1 MELSNIPNHF
11 ATITKHKLTVMD
23 LCFKVGLVKQGLLHD
38 LSKYYPS
45 EFLMGIR
52 YYQGGK
58 RSPNAAER
66 QDRGYSSA
74 WLHHKGRNTHHL
86 EYWMDNPPEP
96 GGPMVPVKMPLNR
109 VLEMVCDRI
118 AASKVYNGAEYTDDM
133 AWKYYNRRQEW
144 SITHPETR
152 ILLEKLLV
160 MLKDEGEFRTL
171 AYMRWLMKHPR
182 SSAYVQDPSRRKC
195 SSSRRNDR
203 TAPPASRR

>member
-1 MELSNIPNHF
+1 MLLRMTAKQLIALLLCLFLLTVLVPAALAEDAPAPGDAPAAETAEDGTTAGEEEGIISEEPPEASEPNEWETRLLLMLQEHNANP
-11 ATITKHKLTVMD
+11 ATITA
-23 LCFKVGLVKQGLLHD
+23 G
-38 LSKYYPS
+38 YYNFATG
-45 EFLMGIR
+45 EEHF
-52 YYQGGK
+52 
-58 RSPNAAER
+58 
-66 QDRGYSSA
+66 
-74 WLHHKGRNTHHL
+74 
-86 EYWMDNPPEP
+86 
-96 GGPMVPVKMPLNR
+96 
-109 VLEMVCDRI
+109 
-118 AASKVYNGAEYTDDM
+118 YNGDEYTDDM